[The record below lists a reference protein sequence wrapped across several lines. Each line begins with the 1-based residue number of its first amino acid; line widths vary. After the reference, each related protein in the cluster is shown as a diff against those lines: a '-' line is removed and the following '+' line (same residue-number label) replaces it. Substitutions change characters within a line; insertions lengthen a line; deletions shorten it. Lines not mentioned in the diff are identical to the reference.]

1 MPAFDCQ
8 PYSTHTCKSW
18 HSSYQSHP
26 SSIVPRHLADVGRSA
41 GPACTPVCTIHRPA
55 FNPTVLTT
63 GCPGAACT
71 SHQLQQCHKIMLL
84 PILLSAC
91 THVRTVHTED
101 QLRSIAQGLCNFNGK
116 QLQAVAH
123 LLTEEHLKQI
133 RIGMD
138 IPPTNQV
145 QRQQQQ
151 QQY

>member
-1 MPAFDCQ
+1 M
-8 PYSTHTCKSW
+8 
-18 HSSYQSHP
+18 
-26 SSIVPRHLADVGRSA
+26 
-41 GPACTPVCTIHRPA
+41 
-55 FNPTVLTT
+55 
-63 GCPGAACT
+63 
-71 SHQLQQCHKIMLL
+71 ML

-145 QRQQQQ
+145 QQQQ